1 MVGEWARQAQA
12 AIEVRPR
19 AARECEREREREQGL
34 GDLAVPAPWQRFGA
48 ARSWF
53 HEGLLHVQSVSCR
66 FETICLFSCV
76 TAAGHPHITRY
87 ARSAFA
93 HTAEAE
99 PPARCSVV
107 DLGRQSAAL
116 PQLRVLVLIT
126 RNRMDNSAI
135 VALLEQMSA
144 SYALGDVVTQV
155 AALEQLAAMVDDAV
169 EDRATLIGQEVR
181 SSQNLS
187 MLLDSLR
194 HEEARPCILRII
206 GNLSSDAVDTRAG
219 ETRQAVRDL
228 GGFEKIAELIW

>member
-1 MVGEWARQAQA
+1 
-12 AIEVRPR
+12 
-19 AARECEREREREQGL
+19 
-34 GDLAVPAPWQRFGA
+34 
-48 ARSWF
+48 
-53 HEGLLHVQSVSCR
+53 
-66 FETICLFSCV
+66 
-76 TAAGHPHITRY
+76 
-87 ARSAFA
+87 
-93 HTAEAE
+93 
-99 PPARCSVV
+99 
-107 DLGRQSAAL
+107 
-116 PQLRVLVLIT
+116 
-126 RNRMDNSAI
+126 MDNSAI